1 MVRRSSLAAGAA
13 VVGSYAAL
21 RWPPA
26 QRWDRRAGVALS
38 RPLGP
43 VGDAVISSGTDLG
56 SVYAIAGVSAVLAL
70 TGRRRAALDVVG
82 AGAIGWTVAQAVKP
96 LVKRPRPYQA
106 HGAFRLVAEPAG
118 ASWPSG
124 HVAVA
129 GAMAGALTPA
139 LSPTARIG
147 AGVLAGFVS
156 VSRIYVG
163 VHYLTDVVAG
173 LGLGVLS
180 ARSWTAARAAVARRL
195 RRG

>member
-1 MVRRSSLAAGAA
+1 MPRRSTLAAGAA

-21 RWPPA
+21 RSTRA
-26 QRWDRRAGVALS
+26 QAWDRRAGVALS

-56 SVYAIAGVSAVLAL
+56 SVYAIVGVGAVLAA
-70 TGRRRAALDVVG
+70 TGRRSAALDVLG
-82 AGAIGWTVAQAVKP
+82 AGAVGWTVAQSVKP

-139 LSPTARIG
+139 LSPRARVG
-147 AGVLAGFVS
+147 AGVLALFVS

-180 ARSWTAARAAVARRL
+180 ARGWTAVRRAVARRL
-195 RRG
+195 RA

>member
-1 MVRRSSLAAGAA
+1 MGRRSVVAAGVAVAA
-13 VVGSYAAL
+13 SYAAL

-26 QRWDRRAGVALS
+26 LEWDRRAGVALS
-38 RPLGP
+38 RPLGR

-56 SVYAIAGVSAVLAL
+56 SVYAIAGVSAVLAA
-70 TGRRRAALDVVG
+70 TGRRRPALDVAG
-82 AGAIGWTVAQAVKP
+82 AGAVGWTLAQGIKP
-96 LVKRPRPYQA
+96 LVERPRPYQA

-129 GAMAGALTPA
+129 GAMTAALTPA
-139 LSPTARIG
+139 MSPRARIG
-147 AGVLAGFVS
+147 AAALAGFVS

-173 LGLGVLS
+173 LGVGVIS
-180 ARSWTAARAAVARRL
+180 AGAWTAARRAVSRRL
-195 RRG
+195 VR

>member
-1 MVRRSSLAAGAA
+1 MVRRSTVAAGAA
-13 VVGSYAAL
+13 VLGSYAAL
-21 RWPPA
+21 RSTHA
-26 QRWDRRAGVALS
+26 QAWDRRAGVALS
-38 RPLGP
+38 RPLGR

-56 SVYAIAGVSAVLAL
+56 SVYAIAGVSAVLAA
-70 TGRRRAALDVVG
+70 TGRRRAAVDVLG
-82 AGAIGWTVAQAVKP
+82 AGAVGWTVAQGVKP
-96 LVKRPRPYQA
+96 LVKRERPYQA

-118 ASWPSG
+118 DSWPSG

-139 LSPTARIG
+139 MSPAARLG
-147 AGVLAGFVS
+147 TFVLAMFVS

-180 ARSWTAARAAVARRL
+180 ARGWTAARRAVRRW
-195 RRG
+195 RRR

>member
-1 MVRRSSLAAGAA
+1 MPRPSVVAAGLA

-26 QRWDRRAGVALS
+26 QVWDRRAGVALS

-43 VGDAVISSGTDLG
+43 VGDAVISAGTDLG
-56 SVYAIAGVSAVLAL
+56 SVYAIAGVSAVLAA
-70 TGRRRAALDVVG
+70 TGRRQAAVDVLG
-82 AGAIGWTVAQAVKP
+82 AGAVGWTVAQAVKP
-96 LVKRPRPYQA
+96 LVKRPRPYEA

-129 GAMAGALTPA
+129 GAMAAAVAPA
-139 LSPTARIG
+139 MSPVARIG
-147 AGVLAGFVS
+147 AAVLTGFVS

-173 LGLGVLS
+173 VGIGILS
-180 ARSWTAARAAVARRL
+180 ARAWGTARRAVS
-195 RRG
+195 RRT